1 MKLFGEQIMKE
12 MEEADVDQLFTE
24 KITTEVLMEKPPM
37 HPSSVFTNM
46 QTSLDLQAAN
56 AMPGMS

>member
-1 MKLFGEQIMKE
+1 MKDMKE
-12 MEEADVDQLFTE
+12 HDVDQLFTE

-46 QTSLDLQAAN
+46 QTSLDLQGSS
-56 AMPGMS
+56 MPGSMIAES